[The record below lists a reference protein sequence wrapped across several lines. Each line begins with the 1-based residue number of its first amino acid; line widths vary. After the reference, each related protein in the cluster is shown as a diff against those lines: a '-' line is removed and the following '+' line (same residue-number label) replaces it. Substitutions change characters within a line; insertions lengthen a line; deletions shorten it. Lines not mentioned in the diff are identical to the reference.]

1 MPDNSSQNPILTDE
15 FLTQVGIQDLLR
27 AKSILEVLRGWGP
40 HAEAFDEMLP
50 ALKSSLQLSP
60 DPDMALINFDRWQ
73 ASLTNRLPYYRFLCS
88 NPKTF
93 EIFFT
98 VCATSQF
105 FSEILIAQPELFEFF
120 SDPDQRSRLI
130 STTQHYREAHKMIEI
145 SSSYAMQLNAIRRYK
160 RREVLRIGVMD
171 ILGAQPLP
179 VVARALSDFADAMTQ
194 VSFEIAQEY
203 IIQKFGMTATPPFA
217 VIAMGKHGGRELNY
231 SSDIDLMF
239 VYDDTMPVIGKLA
252 GSAYCDKLAQEIVNV
267 LSKATEMGM
276 IFRVDLRLRPEGRFG
291 SPSKSLVG
299 CANYYENWAES
310 WERQALIKA
319 RFVAGDPDLG
329 ARFMQLAQETSYRHT
344 VPKQWVDE
352 IHRNKQRIEQT
363 ADISDVQDTNV
374 KIGHGG
380 IRDVEFT
387 VQLMQLLTA
396 GRHPALR
403 TGNTL
408 EALER
413 LRLEGFLSSDEAAI
427 FAEGYTF
434 MRTVEH
440 RLQILYEQQTQ
451 TLPQGERA
459 MTLLARRMGFTG
471 NDTFME
477 HYNAIRAKVRQLFQ
491 ELFYGEMVDRQV
503 GAYTESMSSLLSNIQ
518 LPKAQKALAKLL
530 GQAGFIETDRA
541 IHLLQI
547 PVSGT
552 LSPSGSMSTG
562 AASPQVQQTFLKIAP
577 KLIAFAQRSPDPD
590 AALLGIETLSV
601 AAPSRAHLYQV
612 FEDSPEMLRRLIQ
625 MAGSS
630 PSAINTLSSHQELL
644 DVLFSEEISE
654 QRPKGVHRL
663 REELYERLPRRGAL
677 PQKIQAIA
685 SFIRRERIRIVAR
698 DIWGEVSGSDTAQE
712 ITNLYE
718 AVLDTML
725 EIARRQCSPGL
736 SVYEQ
741 KVLDT
746 VSIIGLGKLG
756 GHEMGY
762 SSDLDIMFTFEQP
775 EDVPHNVAYQT
786 TAKMCELLLQ
796 MGKMVESLGE
806 PLELDA
812 RLRPE
817 GRFGAIARTPADY
830 AEYYVHRGET
840 WERMSLIKARSIGG
854 NSDTLAKWMDMAHE
868 AVYSKALTPE
878 EMQSIRHVKGRVEN
892 ERLKPE
898 NNWSDLKLGAGG
910 MIDIEFTTQALQLQ
924 HGLSTPSVRRTNTI
938 AAINALRSAKLVA
951 AADARAAC
959 RCYEIC
965 TQIRNAM
972 NLYFGRAM
980 DNLPSDGQQQAV
992 IARMLHVAAASDGS
1006 PIEQTLMRELDQFRK
1021 EVRDWVER
1029 DLYGKNSRS

>member
-1 MPDNSSQNPILTDE
+1 MPDNPSQNPILSVE
-15 FLTQVGIQDLLR
+15 FLAEVGIQDIPR
-27 AKSILEVLRGWGP
+27 ANSILEALRGWGP

-50 ALKSSLQLSP
+50 ALRISLLLSP
-60 DPDMALINFDRWQ
+60 DPDMALVNFDRWQ

-120 SDPDQRSRLI
+120 SDPDQRSRVI
-130 STTQHYREAHKMIEI
+130 STTQHYREAHKMIKI

-171 ILGAQPLP
+171 ILGTQPLP
-179 VVARALSDFADAMTQ
+179 VIARALSDFADAMTQ
-194 VSFEIAQEY
+194 VSFEVAQEY
-203 IIQKFGMTATPPFA
+203 VSHKFQMTTTPPFA

-239 VYDDTMPVIGKLA
+239 VYDDTSPVSGKLVA
-252 GSAYCDKLAQEIVNV
+252 SAYSDKLAQEIVNV
-267 LSKATEMGM
+267 LSKATELGM
-276 IFRVDLRLRPEGRFG
+276 VFRVDLRLRPEGRYG
-291 SPSKSLVG
+291 SPSRSLVG

-329 ARFMQLAQETSYRHT
+329 ARFMQLAQETTYRRT
-344 VPKQWVDE
+344 IPKQWVDD
-352 IHRNKQRIEQT
+352 IHLNKQRIEQS
-363 ADISDVQDTNV
+363 AVISDVQETNV
-374 KIGHGG
+374 KIGLGG

-387 VQLMQLLTA
+387 VQLMQLLTG

-408 EALER
+408 EALDR
-413 LRLEGFLSSDEAAI
+413 LCLEGFLKQDEASA

-451 TLPQGERA
+451 TLPKDERA
-459 MTLLARRMGFTG
+459 LTLLARRMGFVGT
-471 NDTFME
+471 DDFMT
-477 HYNAIRAKVRQLFQ
+477 HYNTIRTRVRTLFEQ
-491 ELFYGEMVDRQV
+491 LFYGEMADRQV
-503 GAYTESMSSLLSNIQ
+503 DAYTESMSTLLSNIQ
-518 LPKAQKALAKLL
+518 MPIAQKTLVAMLSEVGFRDTERAL
-530 GQAGFIETDRA
+530 
-541 IHLLQI
+541 HLLQI
-547 PVSGT
+547 PVTGM
-552 LSPSGSMSTG
+552 LAPSGSMSAG
-562 AASPQVQQTFLKIAP
+562 AASPQIQQHFLKIAP

-612 FEDSPEMLRRLIQ
+612 FNDSPEVLRRLVH
-625 MAGSS
+625 MAGCS
-630 PSAINTLSSHQELL
+630 PSTINTLASHQELL
-644 DVLFSEEISE
+644 DVLFSEEIVES
-654 QRPKGVHRL
+654 RPKGVHRL
-663 REELYERLPRRGAL
+663 KEELYDRLPRRGTP
-677 PQKIQAIA
+677 PQKMLAVA

-698 DIWGEVSGSDTAQE
+698 DLWGEVSGPDTAHE

-718 AVLDTML
+718 AVLDTLL
-725 EIARRQCSPGL
+725 EIARRQISNGL

-786 TAKMCELLLQ
+786 AAKMCELVLS
-796 MGKMVESLGE
+796 MGKMVEIQGE
-806 PLELDA
+806 SLELDA

-817 GRFGAIARTPADY
+817 GRFGAIARTPGDY
-830 AEYYVHRGET
+830 EGYYASRGET
-840 WERMSLIKARSIGG
+840 WERMSLVKARAIGG
-854 NSDTLAKWMDMAHE
+854 NSDTIAKWMKMANE
-868 AVYSKALTPE
+868 AVYGRSLSQE
-878 EMQSIRHVKGRVEN
+878 ELVSIRAVKKRVEN
-892 ERLKPE
+892 ERLKPQ

-910 MIDIEFTTQALQLQ
+910 MIDIEFTTQSLQLK
-924 HGLSTPSVRRTNTI
+924 HGHENPSVQRTSTI
-938 AAINALRSAKLVA
+938 AAINALRTAKLIA

-959 RCYEIC
+959 RSYEIC
-965 TQIRNAM
+965 TKLRNAM
-972 NLYFGRAM
+972 NLYFGRAI
-980 DNLPSDGQQQAV
+980 DNLPTDTHQQAI
-992 IARMLHVAAASDGS
+992 IARMLHTATVADGAAV
-1006 PIEQTLMRELDQFRK
+1006 EQTLIRELDQFRK

-1029 DLYGKNSRS
+1029 DLYGRNF